1 MSDATQGEKRIA
13 VVGGGVAGIV
23 SACLLQRRHRVVL
36 YEKDARLGGHTHT
49 VTLTDGPDAGLPVDT
64 GFIVFNDKT
73 YPNFMRFLDRLGVSW
88 KRSDM
93 SFSCTNTR
101 SGLQYAGTTLSGLFA
116 QRRNLARPA
125 FWAFI
130 AGILRF
136 CSCMRRDLH
145 AGRLAGLSLGAYAGQ
160 AGFSRMVIE
169 EYIVPMASAIWS
181 TPSERILDFPAQSF
195 AQFYENHGL
204 LSFKDRLTWF
214 TVSGGSRAYV
224 DAFRKTFSG
233 ELSLAAPV
241 ARIAR
246 EAGGAVLTLADGT
259 TRRFDCVVAAAHA
272 DQTAA
277 MLADPDP
284 DEARLFGAWRYTANP
299 TVLHT
304 DTTFLPPNR
313 RAWASWNYVLQD
325 APRSGQAAML
335 TYHMNRLQRF
345 DAARDYC
352 VTLNPAR
359 PVDPAAMIAE
369 MAYEHPLYT
378 ADAMA
383 SQAGIAAL
391 NGRRNTYYAG
401 SYLGYGFHED
411 AVRSA
416 VAVARCF
423 GIEL

>member
-1 MSDATQGEKRIA
+1 MPNRETPQHTIA

-23 SACLLQRRHRVVL
+23 SAYLLQQRHRVVL
-36 YEKDARLGGHTHT
+36 FEQDARLGGHTHT
-49 VTLTDGPDAGLPVDT
+49 VTLADGPDAGLPVDT

-93 SFSCTNTR
+93 SFSCYNMH
-101 SGLQYAGTTLSGLFA
+101 SGLQYAGTTLSGVFA

-136 CSCMRRDLH
+136 CSRMRRDLR
-145 AGRLAGLSLGAYAGQ
+145 AGRLNGLSLGAYAAR
-160 AGFSRMVIE
+160 AGFSRMVVE
-169 EYIVPMASAIWS
+169 EYVIPMASAIWS
-181 TPSERILDFPAQSF
+181 TPSDRILEFPAQSF

-204 LSFKDRLTWF
+204 LSFKNRPVWF
-214 TVSGGSRAYV
+214 TVTGGSHAYV
-224 DAFRKTFSG
+224 EAFRRAFGG
-233 ELSLAAPV
+233 ELCLDTPV
-241 ARIAR
+241 ARIVR
-246 EAGGAVLTLADGT
+246 EADGVVLTLADGS

-284 DEARLFGAWRYTANP
+284 DETRLLGAWRYTANP

-325 APRSGQAAML
+325 RPQSGQAAML
-335 TYHMNRLQRF
+335 TYHMNRLQSF
-345 DAARDYC
+345 NASRDYC

-359 PVDPAAMIAE
+359 PVDPDAVIAAM
-369 MAYEHPLYT
+369 AYDHPLFT

-391 NGRRNTYYAG
+391 SGRRNTYFAG

-423 GIEL
+423 GIAL